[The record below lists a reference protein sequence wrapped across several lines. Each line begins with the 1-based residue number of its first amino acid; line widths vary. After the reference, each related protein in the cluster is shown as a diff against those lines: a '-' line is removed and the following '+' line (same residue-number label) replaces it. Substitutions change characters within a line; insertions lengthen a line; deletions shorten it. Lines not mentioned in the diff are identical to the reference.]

1 MVSERELKGLLK
13 LIENPTLKRAVDLF
27 LKAPKLTVR
36 EAREKAGLDFRRSP
50 GGVTRHH
57 SYERGLIQHTVAMTK
72 LALHLCEVVEGI
84 YGGKVDRD
92 VVIASC
98 LLHDLMKAPT
108 YAAKGGRRYVL
119 SPLGEKLD
127 HLSLIIAELYRKR
140 FPLEVIHC
148 VAAHHG
154 KFGPIS
160 PMSLEALIVHI
171 ADYMDST
178 LNAEILSAAKF
189 LIKEHVGEEVEE
201 LSSEEALRVISAK
214 QNEGPDGVIKEYER
228 LLRSRRRGS

>member
-1 MVSERELKGLLK
+1 MHVVLERELISLLT
-13 LIENPTLKRAVDLF
+13 LIKDPALKKAVKLF
-27 LKAPKLTVR
+27 LRAPSLTME
-36 EAREKAGLDFRRSP
+36 EARRKAGLDLRRSP

-57 SYERGLIQHTVAMTK
+57 SYERGLVQHTIAMTRI
-72 LALHLCEVVEGI
+72 ALHLCEVAEEV

-92 VVIASC
+92 VVVASC

-108 YAAKGGRRYVL
+108 YAKGEGKYVL
-119 SPLGEKLD
+119 SPLGERLD
-127 HLSLIIAELYRKR
+127 HLSLIIAELYRKG
-140 FPLEVIHC
+140 FPLDVIHC

-178 LNAEILSAAKF
+178 FNAEILSAAKA
-189 LIKEHVGEEVEE
+189 LVREYVGEEIED
-201 LSSEEALRVISAK
+201 LSSEEALRIIHVK
-214 QNEGPDGVIKEYER
+214 QTRGPDGVVKEYRR
-228 LLRSRRRGS
+228 LLRSRRKS